1 MRHLNRFN
9 EAWVPDESRL
19 LKDFTED
26 DKKFFDV
33 VFAEFIDMGANSEL
47 YEDEVTHLENG
58 FSGMRYKQK
67 VKRYRIFLNLANM
80 ASKKYRP
87 SRIIDLV
94 KYTEDL
100 NELVLEVQSCFNKI
114 KEEEDYKYIGS
125 NTHTNK
131 ESKVHLEY
139 GGYDEGDVPDRFNL
153 ILQLYK

>member
-1 MRHLNRFN
+1 
-9 EAWVPDESRL
+9 
-19 LKDFTED
+19 
-26 DKKFFDV
+26 
-33 VFAEFIDMGANSEL
+33 
-47 YEDEVTHLENG
+47 
-58 FSGMRYKQK
+58 MRYKQK

-80 ASKKYRP
+80 ASKKYIA

-94 KYTEDL
+94 KYTEEL

-139 GGYDEGDVPDRFNL
+139 GVYDKGDVPDRFNI